1 MRPTQNKPEYHL
13 TSTVSKNRKHVV
25 LALVL
30 PMVLVSAV
38 EFAWAQQQTQPSG
51 ATPRVEKDLLG
62 EKEIPGDAYYGVQ
75 TERALENFQLSGIL
89 INHYPGF
96 VEAWAIVKLAAA
108 QANTDVGAMKP
119 ERLAA
124 IQKASDEVLAG
135 KYHDQF
141 LVDWYQGGAGTS
153 TNMNANEVLA
163 NVGLE
168 ATGHAK
174 GEYQYLEPHDD
185 LNMSQSTNDSYPTA
199 IKVSILLRND
209 KLIEELKLLAASFH
223 AKGQAYLEVVK
234 MGRTEMQ
241 DAVPMTV
248 GQELHAFGASLESE
262 IQSLQDAEKSLYAV
276 NMGATAIGTGINVP
290 KGYPEKCAQHLA
302 KLTGKPIVPASD
314 MLAATWD
321 QQGFVVYSSALKS
334 LAIKLSKISSDLI
347 LLTSGPRAGLS
358 EINLP
363 ALQPG
368 SSIMPGKVNP
378 VVPEVMNLVTFRVM
392 GNDYVTT
399 LAAHS
404 GQLQLNAYEPIEGL
418 SILESQDLLYKTS
431 MLFRTKCIDGITID
445 EKQLA
450 HYMETT
456 VGIVTALNPVLGYDK
471 ATELAN
477 EAYTSGKGVL
487 EIIREKHLLT
497 EQQIQE
503 LLDPVKL
510 TGLDKA
516 KYGSK

>member
-1 MRPTQNKPEYHL
+1 
-13 TSTVSKNRKHVV
+13 
-25 LALVL
+25 
-30 PMVLVSAV
+30 
-38 EFAWAQQQTQPSG
+38 
-51 ATPRVEKDLLG
+51 LG
-62 EKEIPGDAYYGVQ
+62 EKEIPANAYYGVQ
-75 TERALENFQLSGIL
+75 TARALENFQLSGVL

-119 ERLAA
+119 DRLAA
-124 IQKASDEVLAG
+124 IKKASDEVLAG

-163 NVGLE
+163 NIGLE

-174 GEYQYLEPHDD
+174 GEYQFLEPHDD

-199 IKVSILLRND
+199 IKVAILLRND

-248 GQELHAFGASLESE
+248 GQEFHAFGASLEGE
-262 IQSLQDAEKSLYAV
+262 IQELQEAEKSLYAV

-314 MLAATWD
+314 MIAATWD
-321 QQGFVVYSSALKS
+321 QQGFVVYSGALKS
-334 LAIKLSKISSDLI
+334 VAIKLSKISDDLI
-347 LLTSGPRAGLS
+347 LLTSGPRAGLA

-431 MLFRTKCIDGITID
+431 MLFRTKCIDGITIN
-445 EKQLA
+445 EKELA

-456 VGIVTALNPVLGYDK
+456 VGIVTALNPVLGYEK

-477 EAYTSGKGVL
+477 EAYKSGKGVL
-487 EIIREKHLLT
+487 EIIREKKLLT

-510 TGLDKA
+510 TGLDKT
-516 KYGSK
+516 KYTTK

>member
-1 MRPTQNKPEYHL
+1 
-13 TSTVSKNRKHVV
+13 
-25 LALVL
+25 
-30 PMVLVSAV
+30 
-38 EFAWAQQQTQPSG
+38 
-51 ATPRVEKDLLG
+51 VEKDLLG
-62 EKEIPGDAYYGVQ
+62 EKEIPANAYYGVQ
-75 TERALENFQLSGIL
+75 TARALENFQLSGVL

-124 IQKASDEVLAG
+124 IQKASDEILAG

-168 ATGHAK
+168 ATGHQK
-174 GEYQYLEPHDD
+174 GEYQFLEPHDD

-199 IKVSILLRND
+199 IKVAILLRND
-209 KLIEELKLLAASFH
+209 KLIEELKMLSASFRT
-223 AKGQAYLEVVK
+223 KGQAYLEIVK

-248 GQELHAFGASLESE
+248 GQEFHAFAASLDGE
-262 IQSLQDAEKSLYAV
+262 IQELQDAEKSLYAV

-302 KLTGKPIVPASD
+302 KLTGKPIVPAAD

-321 QQGFVVYSSALKS
+321 QQGFVVYSAALKS

-378 VVPEVMNLVTFRVM
+378 VVPEVMNLVSFRVM

-404 GQLQLNAYEPIEGL
+404 GQLQLNAYEPVEGL
-418 SILESQDLLYKTS
+418 SILESQDLLYHTS
-431 MLFRTKCIDGITID
+431 MLFRTKCIDGIAIN
-445 EKQLA
+445 EKVLA
-450 HYMETT
+450 HYMEAT

-477 EAYTSGKGVL
+477 EAYKSGKGVL
-487 EIIREKHLLT
+487 EIIREKKLLT
-497 EQQIQE
+497 EQQIQD
-503 LLDPVKL
+503 LLDPAKL

-516 KYGSK
+516 KYTNK